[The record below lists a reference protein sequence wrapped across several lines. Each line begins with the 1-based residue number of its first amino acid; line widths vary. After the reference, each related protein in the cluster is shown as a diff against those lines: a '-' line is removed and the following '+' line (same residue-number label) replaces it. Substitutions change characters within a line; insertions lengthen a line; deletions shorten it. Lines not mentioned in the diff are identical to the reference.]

1 MDGLAAVE
9 GFLTPVFAFDWIR
22 QDDQTISVVL
32 RDRRRSAKRKRDSVQ
47 PQEKTAEAHQ
57 PLHFDYLT
65 GATRKRKSLDIVKRI

>member
-9 GFLTPVFAFDWIR
+9 GFLTPVFAFDWVR

-47 PQEKTAEAHQ
+47 PQKI
-57 PLHFDYLT
+57 DRRY
-65 GATRKRKSLDIVKRI
+65 SC

>member
-9 GFLTPVFAFDWIR
+9 GFLTPVFAFDWVR

-47 PQEKTAEAHQ
+47 PQEKTAGAPLSPCILITLRAQ
-57 PLHFDYLT
+57 PGNASPLT
-65 GATRKRKSLDIVKRI
+65 